1 MAESQIPTGTNRL
14 AITLTV
20 MLAAGL
26 YALDWTIASVALPHM
41 QGTFSSTQDQVS
53 WVITSYLVVSAVMMP
68 VTSWLAQKLGRKRLF
83 TLAVG
88 GFTLASWLCGSAGS
102 LEAEVISRIIQG
114 ASGAFLIPLSQ
125 SIMLDSYPQ
134 HMHTRAMSMWGLGVM
149 LGPVIG
155 PTLGGYLTEEYSWRW
170 VYYINLPMGLLA
182 LVGGLVFLKP
192 DRPNP
197 KVAPFDW
204 PGFIFLGLAI
214 GGLQAMLDRGER
226 QNWFDSGEILIEG
239 LISAVAGW
247 LFLVHALTARAPLIH
262 LHLFRDRNYAL
273 GNFFV
278 FLYGLLTLAPLV
290 LMPPFLQDLQG
301 YPITEVGFL
310 LSPRGIGMMVTMV
323 VVGRLGER
331 LNPRIGVAFGF
342 SLLALTSF
350 SMSGWNLQV
359 TPWDVA
365 WTGFVQ
371 GAGAGAV
378 VVSLSA
384 MTFHSLPMEYRTE
397 ASSVWNL
404 IRSVGSSIG
413 VAVTLVV
420 LVRMTGTNRAQL
432 GETITRFSP
441 LHGGDATAMAALQ
454 GEVTRQAFMI
464 GYIDVFY
471 GAALASLAA
480 LPMILLIK
488 KPKPLVMD

>member
-1 MAESQIPTGTNRL
+1 MSYSQNPAANRL
-14 AITLTV
+14 AITITV
-20 MLAAGL
+20 MLASGL

-41 QGTFSSTQDQVS
+41 QGAFSATQDQVS
-53 WVITSYLVVSAVMMP
+53 WVITSYLVVSAIMLP
-68 VTSWLAQKLGRKRLF
+68 ATSWLAQKLGRKRLF
-83 TLAVG
+83 VLAIA
-88 GFTLASWLCGSAGS
+88 GFTVSSWLCGAANS
-102 LEAEVISRIIQG
+102 LATEVLFRICQG

-134 HMHTRAMSMWGLGVM
+134 HMHTKAMALWGVGVM

-155 PTLGGYLTEEYSWRW
+155 PTLGGFLTEQYSWRW
-170 VYYINLPMGLLA
+170 VYFINLPMGVIA
-182 LVGGLVFLKP
+182 IAGSLVFLKP
-192 DRPNP
+192 DKPNP
-197 KVAPFDW
+197 DTAPFDW
-204 PGFIFLGLAI
+204 FGFAFLGLAI
-214 GGLQAMLDRGER
+214 GSLQTMLDRGER
-226 QNWFDSGEILIEG
+226 QSWFESGEIVVEALIA
-239 LISAVAGW
+239 AVAVW

-262 LHLFRDRNYAL
+262 LRLFADRNYAL

-278 FLYGLLTLAPLV
+278 FIYGLLTLAPLV

-301 YPITEVGFL
+301 YPITEVGVL
-310 LSPRGIGMMVTMV
+310 LSPRGIGMMVTMM

-331 LNPRIGVAFGF
+331 LNPRMGVASGF
-342 SLLALTSF
+342 IMLAITSF
-350 SMSGWNLQV
+350 AMSGWTLEV

-378 VVSLSA
+378 VVSLSSV
-384 MTFHSLPMEYRTE
+384 TFLSLPLRYRTE

-404 IRSVGSSIG
+404 VRSIGSSVG
-413 VAVTLVV
+413 VAITLAV

-432 GETITRFSP
+432 GEEITRFSP
-441 LHGGDATAMAALQ
+441 LADGSSTAMALLE

-471 GAALASLAA
+471 AAAIASLVV
-480 LPMILLIK
+480 LPLIFLIRK
-488 KPKPLVMD
+488 AEPLPVP